1 MYVISQHF
9 INTYLHKP
17 QSSLYL
23 QYIHMD
29 RWYESPTCNKNT
41 REKKKKKKRGRSGN
55 WTPSWQQQSQP
66 QINIFVDKDPQFI
79 ILEQRERQVIF
90 NNPFVCSPTHSLCN
104 TYTKMCKCTVTQSLW
119 SSAVWWLNG
128 PHEATE
134 QAGGQALCRSWYKS
148 TTQVVILPGVDVFL

>member
-1 MYVISQHF
+1 MCG
-9 INTYLHKP
+9 P
-17 QSSLYL
+17 
-23 QYIHMD
+23 D
-29 RWYESPTCNKNT
+29 CNASACLLMEAAGDCHHQRT
-41 REKKKKKKRGRSGN
+41 SACTDQEKKKKKKRGRSGN

-134 QAGGQALCRSWYKS
+134 QAGGQALCRLWYKS